1 MTDYMYTVIRLLSHL
16 DLHRQYYWQ
25 TEWLIVQNF
34 GKSGW
39 PDGRFLVSVSLTK
52 IPSWRNFKLIRFV
65 RVLRGKII
73 TWRILVSELLTKNWI
88 TIRFIFSS
96 SDVDWHLDQPIKRKK
111 IVAHKIRENPIVASF
126 YHFLTASWATKKPH
140 QPTTWRSSGVLV
152 SGGGRAKDMIDMKI
166 EEDEDKRMRSWKT
179 KRRSRRST
187 WTLSR
192 RFSMAILYKQPRKR
206 R

>member
-1 MTDYMYTVIRLLSHL
+1 MAWRALFGQRFTY
-16 DLHRQYYWQ
+16 
-25 TEWLIVQNF
+25 QN
-34 GKSGW
+34 
-39 PDGRFLVSVSLTK
+39 SLA
-52 IPSWRNFKLIRFV
+52 WRNFKLIRFV

-73 TWRILVSELLTKNWI
+73 TWRILVHVSELLTKNWI

-111 IVAHKIRENPIVASF
+111 TVAHKIRENPIVASF
-126 YHFLTASWATKKPH
+126 YHFLTELH
-140 QPTTWRSSGVLV
+140 EQRRNRTTWRSSGVLV
-152 SGGGRAKDMIDMKI
+152 SGGGRAKVMIDMKI

-187 WTLSR
+187 RTLSR